1 MIAGQNLAQ
10 IYYQSSGAQAY
21 SNLNQNRNP
30 PSDRR
35 PRYFRRT
42 GTKSDTTL
50 HVETQP
56 ASVTIE
62 RCRDANTDGWIGP
75 YNQSPT
81 RQTRTTKKYT
91 RPLQKANNV
100 AHRRRHPLPI
110 STQTE
115 IIHEPNGVENHTKR
129 PPRGTRPTLQEKAG
143 STLLRA
149 GVPTKVLGASAAAAA
164 SVAG

>member
-1 MIAGQNLAQ
+1 MA
-10 IYYQSSGAQAY
+10 
-21 SNLNQNRNP
+21 
-30 PSDRR
+30 
-35 PRYFRRT
+35 
-42 GTKSDTTL
+42 TKSGTTL

-62 RCRDANTDGWIGP
+62 RCSDANTDGWIGP
-75 YNQSPT
+75 HNQSPT
-81 RQTRTTKKYT
+81 RQARTTKKYT

-100 AHRRRHPLPI
+100 AHPLPI

-129 PPRGTRPTLQEKAG
+129 PPRGTRPTLKEKAG